1 MPISVRRD
9 TDLLAPSEIS
19 RRLAV
24 IEEKRIRDL
33 VTKDLWEA
41 ELSYPEEEMSDVSF
55 ESDSPPPGLL
65 TEPPSPENLQYSQ
78 SSPVYNGF
86 TPPRIWEPTRAPP
99 WGMDYANAPPE
110 TPEPPDDPDDP
121 GSGESSWEMEYEEDD
136 WSDMD
141 LPQPVPAAAPETV
154 DIEVIN
160 ITSSPE
166 DFSYSPEYRYTS
178 PSYSPNP
185 PSLRG
190 SPDSDG
196 YLFKPVK
203 VFTPIR
209 MLADY
214 FSEESSDEES
224 Q

>member
-1 MPISVRRD
+1 M
-9 TDLLAPSEIS
+9 TC
-19 RRLAV
+19 
-24 IEEKRIRDL
+24 
-33 VTKDLWEA
+33 
-41 ELSYPEEEMSDVSF
+41 
-55 ESDSPPPGLL
+55 
-65 TEPPSPENLQYSQ
+65 
-78 SSPVYNGF
+78 GF
-86 TPPRIWEPTRAPP
+86 TTDSTDAAGRGRQSKTLWAPRHRPDGEAP
-99 WGMDYANAPPE
+99 AAE
-110 TPEPPDDPDDP
+110 EPPDAPDDP

-196 YLFKPVK
+196 YLFRPVK

-209 MLADY
+209 MLTDY
-214 FSEESSDEES
+214 FSEESSDEEL